1 MNGKIDIHE
10 KSINLARRWSV
21 QNEND
26 LMQVSIAEVVVLLE
40 GNDIALSNEDDLGRM
55 GPGIEILTCN
65 MLLFELSAQFN
76 CLSH

>member
-26 LMQVSIAEVVVLLE
+26 LMQVSMVLPE
-40 GNDIALSNEDDLGRM
+40 GND
-55 GPGIEILTCN
+55 
-65 MLLFELSAQFN
+65 AQS
-76 CLSH
+76 CLKRTI